1 MSVKRRVLVDK
12 ITRDDTPKDICS
24 DCDRKKVYIT
34 HVIVFARRHVARSNA
49 SNIKARGA
57 DESQSYEK
65 INEISAQRAG
75 LEKKRLGQIG
85 EGANGV
91 CGRHAKEV

>member
-1 MSVKRRVLVDK
+1 MTRQRTSVVIV
-12 ITRDDTPKDICS
+12 
-24 DCDRKKVYIT
+24 KKVYIT
-34 HVIVFARRHVARSNA
+34 HVIVFAQRHVARSNA

-57 DESQSYEK
+57 DESQSHEK

-85 EGANGV
+85 EGGNGV
-91 CGRHAKEV
+91 CGRHAKED

>member
-1 MSVKRRVLVDK
+1 M
-12 ITRDDTPKDICS
+12 
-24 DCDRKKVYIT
+24 
-34 HVIVFARRHVARSNA
+34 IVFAQRHVARSNA
-49 SNIKARGA
+49 SNIKARAA
-57 DESQSYEK
+57 DESQSHEK

-85 EGANGV
+85 EGGNGV